1 MKCFKFK
8 MLFFFSSLV
17 QGGKWVGEANAPE
30 ALQGR
35 HSAGE
40 LAAAKSC
47 LVCTLCISATIKGPF
62 LALALGKK
70 KKAEYTCQLVGR
82 TKKGKFYLFLSSC
95 CPSGVRGG

>member
-8 MLFFFSSLV
+8 MLFFSSLV
-17 QGGKWVGEANAPE
+17 QGGKWVGEGNASE
-30 ALQGR
+30 VLQGR

-40 LAAAKSC
+40 LAAAQSC

-70 KKAEYTCQLVGR
+70 KTLNILASWWEGLKRASFIYFSLPAVPLV
-82 TKKGKFYLFLSSC
+82 
-95 CPSGVRGG
+95 